1 MKQIF
6 GEFIGGRAAFGLLVL
21 RVVAGAGLM
30 MHGYPK
36 IQKPFGWMGDGP
48 GAAPGFLQ
56 ALAALAEFGG
66 GAALIL
72 GLLTPLACLGVI
84 CTMGFA
90 ILVAHKGDPWI
101 KPGAKATFELASLYL
116 LIATTLLIT
125 GPGTLSLDANLFG
138 RRKR

>member
-6 GEFIGGRAAFGLLVL
+6 GEFVGGRTAFGLLVL
-21 RVVAGAGLM
+21 RLVAGAGLM

-36 IQKPFGWMGDGP
+36 IQKPFGWMGE
-48 GAAPGFLQ
+48 GATTPGFMQ

-72 GLLTPLACLGVI
+72 GLLTPLACLGII
-84 CTMGFA
+84 CTMGYA

-101 KPGAKATFELASLYL
+101 KPGAKTFELASLYL

-125 GPGTLSLDANLFG
+125 GPGTLSLDANIFG

>member
-1 MKQIF
+1 MKQVF
-6 GEFIGGRAAFGLLVL
+6 GEFIGGRAAFGLLLL

-30 MHGYPK
+30 VHGWPK

-48 GAAPGFLQ
+48 NAAPGFLQ

-66 GAALIL
+66 GAALVL
-72 GLLTPLACLGVI
+72 GLLTPLACLGII
-84 CTMGFA
+84 CTMGYA
-90 ILVAHKGDPWI
+90 ILVRHKGDPWI
-101 KPGAKATFELASLYL
+101 KPGATTFELASLYL

-125 GPGTLSLDANLFG
+125 GPGAYSLDANLFG